1 MMDVVF
7 TKTGSKENASVIS
20 DGKTIIMIDSGI
32 KPDIIRKSTNY
43 KLSKLEG
50 VIITHEHLD

>member
-7 TKTGSKENASVIS
+7 TKTGSKENASVVS

-32 KPDIIRKSTNY
+32 KPDTISKNTNY
-43 KLSKLEG
+43 KLSELDG
-50 VIITHEHLD
+50 IIITHEHLD

>member
-1 MMDVVF
+1 MDVVF
-7 TKTGSKENASVIS
+7 TKTGSKENASVVS

-32 KPDIIRKSTNY
+32 KPDSISKSTNY

-50 VIITHEHLD
+50 IIITHGHLD